1 MVIVGYGPVG
11 QTAAALLAA
20 RGFRI
25 CAIERHPDAFGAPRA
40 VHVDDEIVRMFQSLG
55 MAERFLRDTS
65 TVLDYV
71 WLSARGETLLTVP
84 WQSYGP
90 SGWLAD
96 NFFFQ
101 PRMEGL
107 LQEAAARDGRVEV
120 LRGWE
125 ALEVDGAGAQRC
137 EVLARESRSGATRV
151 LAGTYLLGADGAGS
165 LVRGSL
171 GGKWID
177 LGFKARWLVADI
189 RPYDPDAVYPMPD
202 TAQVCDPARPT
213 TLLRFIGRSHSRFEF
228 MLHPHESDEEF
239 ASDERVWELISR
251 WGPTPADAELVRH
264 ATYEFRSLVADRW
277 SDGRTFLLG
286 DAAHLMP
293 PFLGQGMCSGMRDA
307 LNLAWK
313 LDLVARGIVGDGV
326 LASYE
331 PERRAHV
338 TSVIEQAVALGRIV
352 CVVDPEAA
360 GERDRL
366 LLGGGRPPP
375 PPPPPRLGEGVLLR
389 DEDGGL
395 GHAAGWLSLQATVR
409 SGEHQGRFD
418 DVVGRGWIILS
429 RRAAG
434 LAALNSE
441 QLAWLERLEAKL
453 VHVTPA
459 EVDGAV
465 IDIEHRYVKWLG
477 EIGAEALV
485 IRPDFYVF
493 GAVAGADQLP
503 YLIDRLRD
511 QLPAAN
517 DPVTLPVRGAE

>member
-1 MVIVGYGPVG
+1 MIVGYGPVG

-20 RGFRI
+20 RGFGV

-40 VHVDDEIVRMFQSLG
+40 VHVDDEIVRLFQSLG
-55 MAERFLRDTS
+55 IAERFLRDTS

-84 WQSYGP
+84 WQGHGP

-107 LQEAAARDGRVEV
+107 LQEAATRDGRVEV

-125 ALEVDGAGAQRC
+125 ALEVDGRGAQRR
-137 EVLARESRSGATRV
+137 EVLARESRSGTTRTV
-151 LAGTYLLGADGAGS
+151 AGSYLLGADGAGS
-165 LVRGSL
+165 LVRSSL
-171 GGKWID
+171 GGQWID
-177 LGFKARWLVADI
+177 LSDSRRAGSWRMSDHTIPI
-189 RPYDPDAVYPMPD
+189 RSTRCLIP
-202 TAQVCDPARPT
+202 AQVCDPERPT
-213 TLLRFIGRSHSRFEF
+213 TLLRFIGRSHCRFEF
-228 MLHPHESDEEF
+228 MLHPNESDEEF
-239 ASDERVWELISR
+239 ASDERVWELMSR

-264 ATYEFRSLVADRW
+264 ATYEFRSLVVNRW

-307 LNLAWK
+307 LNLTWK
-313 LDLVARGIVGDGV
+313 LDLVQRGIVGEGV

-338 TSVIEQAVALGRIV
+338 TAVIERAVALGRVV
-352 CVVDPEAA
+352 CVVDADEAA
-360 GERDRL
+360 ERDRL
-366 LLGGGRPPP
+366 LLGGGPPPP
-375 PPPPPRLGEGVLLR
+375 PPPPPRLGEGILLR
-389 DEDGGL
+389 DGDGGL

-418 DVVGRGWIILS
+418 DVVGRGWIVLS
-429 RRAAG
+429 RRATG
-434 LAALNSE
+434 LAALSDE
-441 QLAWLERLEAKL
+441 QLAWLERLGARL

-459 EVDGAV
+459 EVEGAV
-465 IDIEHRYVKWLG
+465 IDIEHRYVRWLG

-493 GAVAGADQLP
+493 GAVAEADQLP
-503 YLIDRLRD
+503 QLIDRLRD
-511 QLPAAN
+511 QLPAASN
-517 DPVTLPVRGAE
+517 PATVPVGGAA

>member
-1 MVIVGYGPVG
+1 MIVGYGPVG

-20 RGFRI
+20 RGFGV

-40 VHVDDEIVRMFQSLG
+40 VHVDDEIVRLFQSLG
-55 MAERFLRDTS
+55 IAERFLRDTS

-84 WQSYGP
+84 WQGHGP

-107 LQEAAARDGRVEV
+107 LQEAATRDGRVEV

-125 ALEVDGAGAQRC
+125 ALEVDGRGAQRR
-137 EVLARESRSGATRV
+137 EVLARESRSGTTRTV
-151 LAGTYLLGADGAGS
+151 AGSYLLGADGAGS
-165 LVRGSL
+165 LVRSSL
-171 GGKWID
+171 GGQWID
-177 LGFKARWLVADI
+177 LGFKARWLVADV
-189 RPYDPDAVYPMPD
+189 RPYDPDQVYPMPD
-202 TAQVCDPARPT
+202 TAQVCDPERPT
-213 TLLRFIGRSHSRFEF
+213 TLLRFIGRSHCRFEF
-228 MLHPHESDEEF
+228 MLHPNESDEEF
-239 ASDERVWELISR
+239 ASDERVWELMSR

-307 LNLAWK
+307 LNLTWK
-313 LDLVARGIVGDGV
+313 LDLVQRGIVGEGV

-338 TSVIEQAVALGRIV
+338 TAVIERAVALGRVV
-352 CVVDPEAA
+352 CVVDADEAA
-360 GERDRL
+360 ERDRL
-366 LLGGGRPPP
+366 LLGGGPPPP
-375 PPPPPRLGEGVLLR
+375 PPPPPRLGEGILLR
-389 DEDGGL
+389 DGDGGL

-418 DVVGRGWIILS
+418 DVVGRGWIVLS
-429 RRAAG
+429 RRATG
-434 LAALNSE
+434 LAALSDE
-441 QLAWLERLEAKL
+441 QLAWLERLGARL

-459 EVDGAV
+459 EVEGAV
-465 IDIEHRYVKWLG
+465 IDIEHRYVRWLG

-493 GAVAGADQLP
+493 GAVAEADQLP
-503 YLIDRLRD
+503 QLIDRLRD
-511 QLPAAN
+511 QLPAASN
-517 DPVTLPVRGAE
+517 PATVPVGGAA